1 MEKTDQIF
9 NFLNLLNRNN
19 NREWFNENKPQY
31 QQANEIFINLVEQL
45 ISELGKTEPELEK
58 LDAKK
63 CVFRIYRDTR
73 FSKDKTPYKT
83 NFGASF
89 FMGQTKGIG
98 EAGYYLHLEPGKSFI
113 AVGLYQPNSDV
124 LKKFRKEISYN
135 KEEFLSIIEK
145 PAFKK
150 SFNIEGEK
158 LKKVPQGFEKD
169 DPMAEY
175 LKFKEMILIH
185 SLKDED
191 ILAPSFI
198 KEVGKLFKIAHPFN
212 KFVKESIEF
221 N

>member
-98 EAGYYLHLEPGKSFI
+98 EAGYYLHLESGKSFI
-113 AVGLYQPNSDV
+113 AAGLYQPNSDV